1 MSPSADAI
9 QAELTRIL
17 QENTS
22 LRLPVTPDL
31 ALLSARALDSMD
43 FMNYITVVEE
53 RFHVTVSDAEI
64 AEHRLGV
71 VRNMVEFL
79 HRKNPAWP
87 GRA

>member
-1 MSPSADAI
+1 MPSSADAI

-17 QENTS
+17 QETTS

-53 RFHVTVSDAEI
+53 QFNVTISDAEI

-71 VRNMVEFL
+71 IRNMVEFL
-79 HRKNPAWP
+79 QRKNPAWP
-87 GRA
+87 SRG

>member
-1 MSPSADAI
+1 MPTPAEAI
-9 QAELTRIL
+9 LIELTRIL

-22 LRLPVTPDL
+22 LRQPVTPEL

-43 FMNYITVVEE
+43 FMNYVTVVEE
-53 RFHVTVSDAEI
+53 QFNVTISDAEI

-71 VRNMVEFL
+71 VGNMVKFL
-79 HRKNPAWP
+79 QEKKPAWT